1 MLHELFMSQGSDP
14 RLCLGRKQAIDG
26 ARVKPGLFQ
35 THFRELDVPAAQ
47 QPAHGGEFRPRRMLR
62 RVRCDAGGEQ
72 QQR

>member
-35 THFRELDVPAAQ
+35 THFRELDVPSGQ
-47 QPAHGGEFRPRRMLR
+47 QPVHGGEFRPGRMLR

-72 QQR
+72 HQR